1 MPLEPPVGGPAPAS
15 AEPPTERLS
24 VPAQAVPG
32 PGGAS
37 SQAHPAEAPGTA
49 DPGAPVPMATAR
61 ADVAP
66 SQQAHERD
74 TVTMTLPVPPG
85 TPPTEL
91 RVHGVSGTP
100 AEEMLD
106 RPLIV
111 QVAGDGEAGFFR
123 PRTEYGAT
131 LGPGGARLEA
141 YRWGNLTAGAA
152 ARAFWLLLL
161 PFTLANVA
169 MWLRPPATG
178 FGRRIVHGLCRLFA
192 VSMSATLTLSAVG
205 IFLDL
210 VAWQCAGSDRECA
223 TSRPWL
229 SFFVS
234 GFFAPT
240 GRRLALAALGPII
253 VVSFLWFLAVRS
265 WSRYESYKL
274 PQRNADGD
282 GLATP
287 TFWDGRDQVGRLRS
301 LHIAAMFATIDAV
314 LLYVL
319 VGHDLNH
326 DAFAGVDLRGFAP
339 DAVVGIGRGLG
350 VVVVAILVLCAVLLL
365 LPPIVERVSKSTVA
379 SVVAQI
385 VRLLALLATLATL
398 AYAMLPRADWSAEG
412 PLPGYAGTVTKLF
425 TGQTAVLALMALVVL
440 FQRHR
445 AKGAILGGFGTPIVA
460 SLSLGLGAAMAA
472 GVSYRFADFLDGGG
486 TVPSPSIFSKNADQ
500 QHLQPPLQYQWAAA
514 GFILLVVVTVLAV
527 LWNRLV
533 TKSVLRRR
541 ARKDIEEDY
550 PGGHQRDKARAATLD
565 EAVADA
571 KLTDH
576 VSGTFGIAWF
586 VVAASGAVATGFALF
601 HVGLVDLATS
611 GSTAAEVLSVVV
623 NTGVYL
629 INVAVLGLILLGV
642 QTYRNARVRRSVGI
656 IWDLATF
663 WPRAAHPLAPPCYA
677 ERVVPELVYRS
688 TWLATEQGGL
698 VLSGHSQG
706 SILVVATILQLPE
719 PARRRTALI
728 TYGSPLCRLYLRA
741 FPTYFNEVVL
751 NDIGAAVAG
760 PRGQERWVNL
770 WRRTDPI
777 GGAVGI
783 GDRRLAD
790 PVSFDP
796 VPGDRIPPAVKAH
809 SGYQLTPQFGQAMDD
824 LVGLLR
830 Q

>member
-1 MPLEPPVGGPAPAS
+1 
-15 AEPPTERLS
+15 
-24 VPAQAVPG
+24 
-32 PGGAS
+32 
-37 SQAHPAEAPGTA
+37 
-49 DPGAPVPMATAR
+49 MATAR

-74 TVTMTLPVPPG
+74 TVTMNLPVPG
-85 TPPTEL
+85 DHPPTEL

-192 VSMSATLTLSAVG
+192 VSMSATLALSAVG
-205 IFLDL
+205 VFVDL
-210 VAWQCAGSDRECA
+210 VAWQCAGPGSDCA

-229 SFFVS
+229 GFFVN

-253 VVSFLWFLAVRS
+253 VVAGLWFLAVRS
-265 WSRYESYKL
+265 WAKYESYKL

-301 LHIAAMFATIDAV
+301 VHVAAMFATIDAV

-319 VGHDLNH
+319 VGHDLT
-326 DAFAGVDLRGFAP
+326 DGAFAGVDLHGLDPAGV
-339 DAVVGIGRGLG
+339 AGIGRGLG
-350 VVVVAILVLCAVLLL
+350 VAVVAVLVLCAVLLL

-379 SVVAQI
+379 SVVAQL
-385 VRLLALLATLATL
+385 VRWLAVLLTLATL
-398 AYAMLPRADWSAEG
+398 AYAMLPRADWSSEG
-412 PLPGYAGTVTKLF
+412 PLPGYGGTVTKLF
-425 TGQTAVLALMALVVL
+425 AGQTALLGLLAVIVL

-445 AKGAILGGFGTPIVA
+445 AKGTILAGFGTPIVA
-460 SLSLGLGAAMAA
+460 SLALGLGAAMAA
-472 GVSYRFADFLDGGG
+472 GVSYRVADFLDGGG
-486 TVPSPSIFSKNADQ
+486 TVPSPYIFSQSADQ
-500 QHLQPPLQYQWAAA
+500 QRLQPPLQYEWAAA
-514 GFILLVVVTVLAV
+514 GFVLLVVVGLLAV

-533 TKSVLRRR
+533 TQSLLRRR
-541 ARKDIEEDY
+541 ARKDTEEDY
-550 PGGHQRDKARAATLD
+550 PGAHERDKTRAAAID
-565 EAVADA
+565 DAIADA

-576 VSGTFGIAWF
+576 VSATFGLAWL
-586 VVAASGAVATGFALF
+586 VVAVSGAVATGFALS
-601 HVGLVDLATS
+601 GYGPVDLATS
-611 GSTAAEVLSVVV
+611 GTTAAQILSVVV
-623 NTGVYL
+623 NTGTYL
-629 INVAVLGLILLGV
+629 ISVAVLGLIFLGI
-642 QTYRNARVRRSVGI
+642 QTYRNARVRRTVGI

-677 ERVVPELVYRS
+677 ERVVPELVHRS

-706 SILVVATILQLPE
+706 SILVIATVLQLPE